1 MATST
6 TTNLSELMATYYD
19 KKLLTRL
26 VPQLVL
32 YQFGLKKKIPKGAG
46 KSIVWSIYTE
56 LPAAT
61 TALTEGTTP
70 DSRTLSATNVSATV
84 SPYGDNAIITDFVSV
99 TAIDSVLE
107 SKADGVF
114 ADQAALTVDTLV
126 RNVLSAG
133 TEQLARGKAAV
144 SDLQTSDTLIA
155 SEIRKAVRTL
165 EYNKAKPHR
174 MTPGF
179 YPTVVAPFTKYDLIG
194 DTATGS
200 WVDVR
205 KYVESR
211 QKEIE
216 MNKVGDLYGA
226 KIYMSQNIQE
236 ISAVGYGANTYNN
249 LMIGDE
255 AFGVTDIVGLDGAS
269 MIDIIVK
276 QLGSSGSADPHN
288 QRGSIAWTIY
298 FATKILNAKALMVI
312 KTGAT
317 A

>member
-1 MATST
+1 MATF
-6 TTNLSELMATYYD
+6 YD

-26 VPQLVL
+26 VPQLVI

-46 KSIVWSIYTE
+46 KSIVWSIYTD
-56 LPAAT
+56 LPSAT

-70 DSRTLSATNVSATV
+70 SSRTLSATNVSATV
-84 SPYGDNAIITDFVSV
+84 EAYGDHAIITDFVSV
-99 TAIDSVLE
+99 TAIDPVLE

-114 ADQAALTVDTLV
+114 ADQAALTVDTLC
-126 RNVLSAG
+126 RNILSAG
-133 TEQLARGKAAV
+133 TAQIARGKSAV
-144 SDLQTSDTLIA
+144 SDLQTSDTLNA
-155 SEIRKAVRTL
+155 AEIRKAVRTM
-165 EYNKAKPHR
+165 EKNKAKPHR

-179 YPTVVAPFTKYDLIG
+179 YPTIVAPFTKYDLIG
-194 DTATGS
+194 DTDTGS

-216 MNKVGDLYGA
+216 TNKVGDLYGA
-226 KIYMSQNIQE
+226 KIYMTQNLE
-236 ISAVGYGANTYNN
+236 EVSAVGYGANTYNN

-255 AFGVTDIVGLDGAS
+255 SFGVTDIVGLNGAS

-276 QLGSSGSADPHN
+276 QVGSSGSADALN
-288 QRGSIAWTIY
+288 QRGSVGWKVY
-298 FATKILNAKALMVI
+298 FVTRILNANALMVI
-312 KTGAT
+312 KTGAS